1 MMTSTNGSISSTN
14 ELRVYSEEAFDEQM
28 RQIKSGAVQRSVL
41 VQFSAP
47 WCRRCPPITS
57 DIQSLTMRREFEWIY
72 VNVADTRFAVERFE
86 LSQLPAVVIY
96 ANALSD
102 EYVVHQGVTVQ
113 QLDQLT
119 AHCPSKLVF
128 DEDF

>member
-1 MMTSTNGSISSTN
+1 M
-14 ELRVYSEEAFDEQM
+14 
-28 RQIKSGAVQRSVL
+28 
-41 VQFSAP
+41 
-47 WCRRCPPITS
+47 
-57 DIQSLTMRREFEWIY
+57 
-72 VNVADTRFAVERFE
+72 NVADTRFAVERFE
-86 LSQLPAVVIY
+86 LSHLPAVVFY

-102 EYVVHQGVTVQ
+102 EYVVHQRVTVQ